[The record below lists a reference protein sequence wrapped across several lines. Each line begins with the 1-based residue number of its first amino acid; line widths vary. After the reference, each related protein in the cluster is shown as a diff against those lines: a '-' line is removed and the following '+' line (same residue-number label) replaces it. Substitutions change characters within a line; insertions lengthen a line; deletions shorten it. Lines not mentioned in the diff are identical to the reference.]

1 MPRCSR
7 ATTRSRPPGGSLIP
21 SSRPGRRT
29 RAPSPSTRPA
39 PPAPA
44 RRTRSCSTP
53 TSGGCSEQMASVGQ
67 IEGVWSEQDTNPTAI
82 DGALRHL
89 LVEAHTKEHGYV
101 PARVLNVIIV
111 VDRQFKGEIA
121 NRLERVG
128 RYHPSRTVLVAVE
141 SGRTTIDAH
150 VQVEVEDADGGIAVG
165 AESVEID
172 VGPKHLPV
180 LDTIVD
186 PLLVSDLTSVVWAPH
201 GHEEAIDALHRLVQV
216 VLIDSAQQMK
226 ATEAVK
232 RAADVAK
239 DAYIVDLAWL
249 RSTPWRERIAATF
262 DPPAWRQS
270 LREISGISV
279 TARED
284 SIVAAVLLLG
294 WLSCRLGWQPSELIR
309 QEGVFHGTAHS
320 KRQDIKVKLYAETD
334 LPVPG
339 LSGVQI
345 ETASGSK
352 LSLDRGPGGLQAK
365 RVTRDGRE
373 SSWVVLGASRGES
386 GILGEGIRQALLRD
400 PTYRPALGCA
410 HTYLGIV

>member
-1 MPRCSR
+1 MP
-7 ATTRSRPPGGSLIP
+7 
-21 SSRPGRRT
+21 
-29 RAPSPSTRPA
+29 
-39 PPAPA
+39 
-44 RRTRSCSTP
+44 
-53 TSGGCSEQMASVGQ
+53 SVGQ

-128 RYHPSRTVLVAVE
+128 RYHPSRTILVAVE
-141 SGRTTIDAH
+141 SGRTAMDAYA
-150 VQVEVEDADGGIAVG
+150 QVAVEEVEGGMVVG
-165 AESVEID
+165 TETIEID
-172 VGPKHLPV
+172 VGDKHLAA
-180 LDTIVD
+180 LDTMVD
-186 PLLVSDLTSVVWAPH
+186 PLLVPDLTTVVWAPH
-201 GHEEAIDALHRLVQV
+201 GHEQAIDALRRLVSV
-216 VLIDSAQQMK
+216 VLIDSALQMN
-226 ATEAVK
+226 ATEAIK
-232 RAADVAK
+232 RASDVAK

-270 LREISGISV
+270 LREISGISI

-284 SIVAAVLLLG
+284 SVVAGVLLLG
-294 WLSCRLGWQPSELIR
+294 WLSCRLGWQASELIK
-309 QEGVFHGTAHS
+309 QDGVYRGTAHG
-320 KRQDIKVKLYAETD
+320 KRQDIKIKLYAKAD
-334 LPVPG
+334 LDVPG

-352 LSLDRGPGGLQAK
+352 LTLDRGPGGLQAK
-365 RVTRDGRE
+365 RTTRDGKE
-373 SSWVVLGASRGES
+373 SRWVVRGASRGES

-400 PTYRPALGCA
+400 PTYRPALDCA
-410 HTYLGIV
+410 QMYLGTV